1 MTMHPPDPRIDAL
14 WRALGTV
21 IDPEI
26 GLDVVT
32 LGLIYAV
39 EIRGDVA
46 WITHSL
52 TTRGCPMEGII
63 VDGIRSAGLLVAG
76 ISDVETCL
84 VWVPEW
90 HSGMIVPGAL

>member
-1 MTMHPPDPRIDAL
+1 MHPTDPRIDAL
-14 WRALGTV
+14 WRALHTV

-32 LGLIYAV
+32 LGLVYAV
-39 EIRGDVA
+39 EMRGDVA

-52 TTRGCPMEGII
+52 TTRGCPMEHII
-63 VDGIRSAGLLVAG
+63 VDGICSAGLLVDG

-90 HSGMIVPGAL
+90 HSGMIAPDAL